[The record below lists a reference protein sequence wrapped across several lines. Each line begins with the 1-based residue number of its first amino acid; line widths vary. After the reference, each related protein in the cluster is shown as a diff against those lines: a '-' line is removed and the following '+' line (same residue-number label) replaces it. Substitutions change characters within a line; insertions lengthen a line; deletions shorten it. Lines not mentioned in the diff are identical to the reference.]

1 MATPT
6 SPPPHPPLPTSTPRT
21 GRSPAGSG
29 PAWSRSC
36 SADTLSLAE
45 WAATATSWTPPVD
58 TRIHL
63 GIAIAALV
71 LANLV
76 AIAT

>member
-1 MATPT
+1 V
-6 SPPPHPPLPTSTPRT
+6 
-21 GRSPAGSG
+21 AGN
-29 PAWSRSC
+29 
-36 SADTLSLAE
+36 TLDLAE

-58 TRIHL
+58 RRIHL
-63 GIAIAALV
+63 GVAVAALV